1 MDDLRE
7 EDQIAEDDHP
17 LIIAEEVD
25 EGEVEEQSK
34 I

>member
-7 EDQIAEDDHP
+7 EDQIAEYDHP

-25 EGEVEEQSK
+25 ESEVEEQSK